1 MPTGQPE
8 PTRQPDHTARR
19 KHTRRLSPPSSLSQ
33 TRPPK
38 PARQPRSLSSPH
50 SLFALAFSSLA
61 LFLTLAFV
69 ALPLPLSAQ
78 LGPHLLFRTLSIE
91 QGLSQNSVLSIARD
105 RFGFLWF
112 GTESGLNKFDGYHFT
127 VYLPVEGDPASL
139 SNSWINA
146 LLTDRSGN
154 LWIGTEN
161 GLNLYVYSTDS
172 FIRYFHDPSDPN
184 SLTSSRIFALYEDSS
199 GRLWIG
205 TDDGLNL
212 FDRASNRF
220 TRYQYNP
227 SDPTSL
233 SYNQIRAITEDS
245 RGFIWVGT
253 VGGGLNRLDPST
265 GRFTR
270 IRRDPTATP
279 GRTLPD
285 DYILSLLITSGSPAT
300 QRPATRPSSA
310 HPSAPD
316 SSNIASLRPTHE
328 TLWIGTIYS
337 GLVAYDLTTGEFTS
351 YRHDPSDPT
360 SISDNTV
367 NCLVLDPGGL
377 AGATFSAG
385 GTRESTQAD
394 SFALP
399 ARPSSASSSAASD
412 SSSVRTSHPA
422 ARHAEGDR
430 GATSA
435 ASPVPTSGTPD
446 ISDQAFSSDMFGIA
460 DAATMAATMGA
471 STSGPSLASPVPSG
485 PLASGTA
492 ASGAAS
498 SDASATAPSSTS
510 FSPSTSSP
518 SASPSAPAPPL
529 SIWVGTNAGGLCQF
543 IPSRNAFVSYRHL
556 THDPLSLA
564 DNRVV
569 SLYLAPERILWVGTY
584 RGISQLNLH
593 RQNFMRFLSDP
604 FNPASLSH
612 PEVRS
617 FYETDSGLL
626 YVGTDGAG
634 LDVFD
639 QNRLRIKNYRHDPAN
654 HTTLSSDRVFCLAG
668 DRQGF
673 IWVGT
678 IGGGLNRLN
687 PATSTFTRY
696 RHNPQDPTSLPDNL
710 IRSLLIDSRDRL
722 WVGGN
727 GGGLALYDSSTGRFL
742 RPRLTKFVHLNRGE
756 TPPNYGIKLNEIKN
770 NNDITITPAA
780 TGQSNTFEETSDS
793 RRPAGPS
800 AHTFSTSSSP
810 TSSSPS
816 AMPSRLSMIPQHQ
829 LSLSSQHHDQPSMRR
844 SLTLARTAFAAE
856 VLAPAS
862 FSHPT
867 GQILPTSP
875 APARTPASPA
885 TSTSTD
891 TSTSAPTSSAPSPD
905 LADLSPDIP
914 SALSLTS
921 NPLLSGRIFSMA
933 EDRTRPDQ
941 PLLWIASFGDGLI
954 GYDPSTGEAFQLSHD
969 PLDPHSLSNNFVISL
984 LVDHRGYVWVG
995 TNGGGLCCLDPS
1007 TFTFTR
1013 YSEANGLPS
1022 SVYYGLLEDDDGYI
1036 WLSSNRGLSRL
1047 DPRTNQIKNFDT
1059 TDGLQSYEF
1068 NGNACFKGRQG
1079 YLYFGGIN
1087 GFNAFNPHE
1096 IKASTYLPPV
1106 VITNFLI
1113 SNIPVRPGHALSP
1126 GGRPILERSIT
1137 ETQFL
1142 ELNWQHRVIAFEFA
1156 ALDYTSPE
1164 KNQYAYILEGFD
1176 RDWNYVGTRRF
1187 ASYSNLPPGRY
1198 TFRVKASN
1206 SDGLWNEA
1214 GTSLSI
1220 RIVPPFWRTWWFY
1233 GLCVLALLGA
1243 VYGFVRYR
1251 LGQARHRQRELERL
1265 VAQRTEELRLANE
1278 KLQLLATTDELTGL
1292 ANYRKLRDFLEYEW
1306 RRARRTRKP
1315 VSLIICDLDNFKYFN
1330 DTYGHQA
1337 GDECLKKMA
1346 LEMVR
1351 CCQRSS
1357 DLACRY
1363 GGDEFAV
1370 VLPETDAAGALVV
1383 AERIREAIAR
1393 LDFSDLDLK
1402 KINVPGAGAGGGDVG
1417 TGEDGGARG
1426 QGQSLGPGQPASS
1439 IRPTITACLGV
1450 ATMNPAEGGDT
1461 NELVARA
1468 DEALYRAKSSGKN
1481 RSLF

>member
-1 MPTGQPE
+1 VVQKGHQRLENLRKDNSYYSDRKSLPFSLPFYSTS
-8 PTRQPDHTARR
+8 TRAGRGL
-19 KHTRRLSPPSSLSQ
+19 KHTPQPIHTSKLKHTPQPRHSPQRESTCPSKHIESPNHTDHRQHTMQPLPSRSLSHICSPSHTWPSRHTCSLSHIRSPQHTRPLCPPSSTRTPFSLLSV
-33 TRPPK
+33 
-38 PARQPRSLSSPH
+38 
-50 SLFALAFSSLA
+50 AFSLLA
-61 LFLTLAFV
+61 LFLTLAFF

-127 VYLPVEGDPASL
+127 VYIPVEGDPASI
-139 SNSWINA
+139 SNSWINV

-172 FIRYFHDPSDPN
+172 FVRYFHNPSDPN
-184 SLTSSRIFALYEDSS
+184 SLTSSRIFALYEDHA

-205 TDDGLNL
+205 TNDGLNL
-212 FDRASNRF
+212 FDRISNRF

-233 SYNQIRAITEDS
+233 SYNQVRAITEDS
-245 RGFIWVGT
+245 HGFIWVGT
-253 VGGGLNRLDPST
+253 VGGGLNRLDPAT

-270 IRRDPTATP
+270 IRRNPAAP
-279 GRTLPD
+279 PNRTLPD
-285 DYILSLLITSGSPAT
+285 DYILSLLITPISPAG
-300 QRPATRPSSA
+300 QPS
-310 HPSAPD
+310 PGQPRTLD
-316 SSNIASLRPTHE
+316 SSNSASPHNSHE
-328 TLWIGTIYS
+328 TLWIGTFYS
-337 GLVAYDLTTGEFTS
+337 GLVAYDLASGEFKV

-360 SISDNTV
+360 TISDNTV
-367 NCLVLDPGGL
+367 NCLALDPGSL

-385 GTRESTQAD
+385 STGESTRAVL
-394 SFALP
+394 SAP
-399 ARPSSASSSAASD
+399 PSKPSSVPSSTSSDSSASTSRPAKADRGAITTGATVPPGRPDISGQAVSTDMSGTTNAATTGASSSATTPSGA
-412 SSSVRTSHPA
+412 SSS
-422 ARHAEGDR
+422 
-430 GATSA
+430 
-435 ASPVPTSGTPD
+435 
-446 ISDQAFSSDMFGIA
+446 
-460 DAATMAATMGA
+460 
-471 STSGPSLASPVPSG
+471 
-485 PLASGTA
+485 
-492 ASGAAS
+492 
-498 SDASATAPSSTS
+498 APSS
-510 FSPSTSSP
+510 SSD
-518 SASPSAPAPPL
+518 SAPF

-543 IPSRNAFVSYRHL
+543 IPSRNAFVYYRHL
-556 THDPLSLA
+556 AHDSLSLA

-604 FNPASLSH
+604 LNPASLSH
-612 PEVRS
+612 SEVRC
-617 FYETDSGLL
+617 FYETPSGLL

-639 QNRLRIKNYRHDPAN
+639 QNRLRIKNYRHNPADP
-654 HTTLSSDRVFCLAG
+654 TTISSNRVFCLAG

-673 IWVGT
+673 IWAGT
-678 IGGGLNRLN
+678 IGGGLSRFN
-687 PATSTFTRY
+687 PTTSTFTRY
-696 RHNPQDPTSLPDNL
+696 RHNPRNPDSLVNDQ
-710 IRSLLIDSRDRL
+710 IRSLLIDSKNRF
-722 WVGGN
+722 WVGTVGS
-727 GGGLALYDSSTGRFL
+727 GLINYDRTSGRFL
-742 RPRLTKFVHLNRGE
+742 NPKITKIIFKGGRSG
-756 TPPNYGIKLNEIKN
+756 
-770 NNDITITPAA
+770 
-780 TGQSNTFEETSDS
+780 
-793 RRPAGPS
+793 R
-800 AHTFSTSSSP
+800 TSSGDL
-810 TSSSPS
+810 SSS
-816 AMPSRLSMIPQHQ
+816 
-829 LSLSSQHHDQPSMRR
+829 
-844 SLTLARTAFAAE
+844 
-856 VLAPAS
+856 V
-862 FSHPT
+862 
-867 GQILPTSP
+867 
-875 APARTPASPA
+875 
-885 TSTSTD
+885 
-891 TSTSAPTSSAPSPD
+891 
-905 LADLSPDIP
+905 
-914 SALSLTS
+914 
-921 NPLLSGRIFSMA
+921 NPLTSGRIFYIA
-933 EDRTRPDQ
+933 EGKEGY
-941 PLLWIASFGDGLI
+941 LWIACYGDGLVR
-954 GYDPSTGEAFQLSHD
+954 YDPDSGEVVLFTQD
-969 PLDPHSLSNNFVISL
+969 PLNPQSLSSNSVYNAF
-984 LVDHRGYVWVG
+984 VDHYGYVWVG
-995 TNGGGLCCLDPS
+995 TNGGGLCQLDPS
-1007 TFTFTR
+1007 TFIFTR
-1013 YSEANGLPS
+1013 YTEAQGLPS
-1022 SVYYGLLEDDDGYI
+1022 SVIYAVLEDDEGYI
-1036 WLSSNRGLSRL
+1036 WFSSNRGLSRL

-1068 NGNACFKGRQG
+1068 NGNARFKGRNG

-1087 GFNAFNPHE
+1087 GFNAFNPRE

-1113 SNIPVRPGHALSP
+1113 SNIPVRPGHPLQP
-1126 GGRPILERSIT
+1126 GARPVLERSIT

-1214 GTSLSI
+1214 ATSLSI
-1220 RIVPPFWRTWWFY
+1220 RIIPPFWQTWWFY

-1251 LGQARHRQRELERL
+1251 LGQARHRQHELEWL
-1265 VAQRTEELRLANE
+1265 VAQRTEELREANE

-1292 ANYRKLRDFLEYEW
+1292 ANYRKFRDFLEYEW
-1306 RRARRTRKP
+1306 RRARRTCRP

-1337 GDECLKKMA
+1337 GDECLKKVA
-1346 LEMVR
+1346 LEMFR

-1370 VLPETDAAGALVV
+1370 VLPETDESGALVV
-1383 AERIREAIAR
+1383 AERIREAIAC
-1393 LDFSDLDLK
+1393 LDLSGLDLK
-1402 KINVPGAGAGGGDVG
+1402 KINDVSGGSGGGENRASGSNGESGGCGGAVVGAGESKPVAEPGVKSEAGTESGR
-1417 TGEDGGARG
+1417 GA
-1426 QGQSLGPGQPASS
+1426 SASAKAS
-1439 IRPTITACLGV
+1439 VITACLGV

-1481 RSLF
+1481 RSLL

>member
-1 MPTGQPE
+1 
-8 PTRQPDHTARR
+8 
-19 KHTRRLSPPSSLSQ
+19 L
-33 TRPPK
+33 
-38 PARQPRSLSSPH
+38 
-50 SLFALAFSSLA
+50 LA
-61 LFLTLAFV
+61 LFFLLAFF

-127 VYLPVEGDPASL
+127 VYIPVEGDPASI
-139 SNSWINA
+139 SNSWINV

-172 FIRYFHDPSDPN
+172 FVRYFHNPSDPN
-184 SLTSSRIFALYEDSS
+184 SLTSSRIFALYEDRS

-212 FDRASNRF
+212 FDRTSNRF
-220 TRYQYNP
+220 TRYQYDP

-245 RGFIWVGT
+245 HGFIWVGT
-253 VGGGLNRLDPST
+253 VGGGLNRLDPAT

-270 IRRDPTATP
+270 IRRNPAAP
-279 GRTLPD
+279 PNRTLPD
-285 DYILSLLITSGSPAT
+285 DYILSLLITPTPPAGQTSTAQLSPGQPRT
-300 QRPATRPSSA
+300 L
-310 HPSAPD
+310 D
-316 SSNIASLRPTHE
+316 SSNSTSPHDAHIPHNAHNAYNPHE

-351 YRHDPSDPT
+351 YRHDPNNPT

-367 NCLVLDPGGL
+367 NCLALDLGSL

-385 GTRESTQAD
+385 STGESTRAVL
-394 SFALP
+394 SVLSAP
-399 ARPSSASSSAASD
+399 PSRPSSAPSSTPSDSSATTSRGAITTGATVPPGRPDISGQAVSTDMSGTTDAATTGASISATTPSTPSGASSSA
-412 SSSVRTSHPA
+412 P
-422 ARHAEGDR
+422 
-430 GATSA
+430 
-435 ASPVPTSGTPD
+435 
-446 ISDQAFSSDMFGIA
+446 
-460 DAATMAATMGA
+460 
-471 STSGPSLASPVPSG
+471 
-485 PLASGTA
+485 
-492 ASGAAS
+492 
-498 SDASATAPSSTS
+498 
-510 FSPSTSSP
+510 SSP
-518 SASPSAPAPPL
+518 SDSAPF
-529 SIWVGTNAGGLCQF
+529 SIWLGTNAGGLCQF
-543 IPSRNAFVSYRHL
+543 IPSRGVFISYRHL
-556 THDPLSLA
+556 AHDPLSLA

-612 PEVRS
+612 SEVRC
-617 FYETDSGLL
+617 FYETPSGLL

-639 QNRLRIKNYRHDPAN
+639 QNRLRIKNYRHNPADP
-654 HTTLSSDRVFCLAG
+654 TTISSNRVFCLAG

-673 IWVGT
+673 IWAGT
-678 IGGGLNRLN
+678 IGGGLSRLN

-696 RHNPQDPTSLPDNL
+696 RYNPQDPTSLPDNL
-710 IRSLLIDSRDRL
+710 IRSLLVDSHDRL

-727 GGGLALYDSSTGRFL
+727 GGGLALYDRSTGRFL
-742 RPRLTKFVHLNRGE
+742 RPRLTKFVRLNRGE
-756 TPPNYGIKLNEIKN
+756 TPQNYGIELNAIANNEIANNEIKSN
-770 NNDITITPAA
+770 SDIPVSPAASPGQSDTSEEASGSQHRAGPYTHISSSTSVASSAVTSAPGPAA
-780 TGQSNTFEETSDS
+780 TPTT
-793 RRPAGPS
+793 PA
-800 AHTFSTSSSP
+800 T
-810 TSSSPS
+810 
-816 AMPSRLSMIPQHQ
+816 
-829 LSLSSQHHDQPSMRR
+829 
-844 SLTLARTAFAAE
+844 
-856 VLAPAS
+856 
-862 FSHPT
+862 
-867 GQILPTSP
+867 PTSP
-875 APARTPASPA
+875 S
-885 TSTSTD
+885 ST
-891 TSTSAPTSSAPSPD
+891 TSAPSSPD
-905 LADLSPDIP
+905 LSDLSLDVP
-914 SALSLTS
+914 SALTLTS

-933 EDRTRPDQ
+933 EDLTRPGQ

-954 GYDPSTGEAFQLSHD
+954 GYNPSTGEAFQLSHD
-969 PLDPHSLSNNFVISL
+969 PLDPHSLSNNFVISI
-984 LVDHRGYVWVG
+984 LVDHRGCVWVG
-995 TNGGGLCCLDPS
+995 TNGGGLCRLDPS

-1068 NGNACFKGRQG
+1068 NGNACLKGRNG

-1087 GFNAFNPHE
+1087 GFNAFNPRE

-1113 SNIPVRPGHALSP
+1113 SNIPVRPGHSLQP
-1126 GGRPILERSIT
+1126 GARPVLERSIT

-1198 TFRVKASN
+1198 TFRVRATN

-1214 GTSLSI
+1214 ATSLSI
-1220 RIVPPFWRTWWFY
+1220 RIIPPFWRTWWFY
-1233 GLCVLALLGA
+1233 GLCVLALIGA
-1243 VYGFVRYR
+1243 VYGFERYR
-1251 LGQARHRQRELERL
+1251 LGQARHRQHELERL
-1265 VAQRTEELRLANE
+1265 VAQRTEELREANE
-1278 KLQLLATTDELTGL
+1278 KLQFLATTDELTGL

-1306 RRARRTRKP
+1306 RRARRTRRP

-1337 GDECLKKMA
+1337 GDECLKKVA
-1346 LEMVR
+1346 LEMFR

-1357 DLACRY
+1357 DLVCRY

-1370 VLPETDAAGALVV
+1370 VLPETDESGAFVV
-1383 AERIREAIAR
+1383 AERIRQAIAC
-1393 LDFSDLDLK
+1393 LDLSGLDLK
-1402 KINVPGAGAGGGDVG
+1402 KINGTGTSAIAGAGAGTGAAAGEGGG
-1417 TGEDGGARG
+1417 GEAGDSGDTGGAHGQDESPG
-1426 QGQSLGPGQPASS
+1426 QGQSASG
-1439 IRPTITACLGV
+1439 RPVITACLGV